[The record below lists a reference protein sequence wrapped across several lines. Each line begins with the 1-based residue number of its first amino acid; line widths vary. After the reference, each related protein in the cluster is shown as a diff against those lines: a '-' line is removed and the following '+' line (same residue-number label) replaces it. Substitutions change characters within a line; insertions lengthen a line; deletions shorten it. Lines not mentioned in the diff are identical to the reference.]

1 MLFTDRS
8 LWTMVH
14 GILLGGAPLM
24 ALSAALFLLYATR
37 LSDPAP
43 VAARTEAPAFAGLT
57 LFTAATLWLTILIGT
72 YIVFPPYRAAP
83 PAGATDLAMYPRSM
97 ILANPATAWLHSFA
111 MESKEH
117 VPWIA
122 AMLVSAVAFV
132 AVRYRS
138 AVLNDTQLRQTT
150 AVLLSIAFGLVAFV
164 ALMGI
169 LVNKVAP
176 LQ

>member
-1 MLFTDRS
+1 MLFSDRS
-8 LWTMVH
+8 LWTMAH

-37 LSDPAP
+37 LSEPAP
-43 VAARTEAPAFAGLT
+43 IGARTESRAFTGLT
-57 LFTAATLWLTILIGT
+57 VFTAVTLWLTIFIGT

-83 PAGATDLAMYPRSM
+83 PAGVTDLARYPRSL
-97 ILANPATAWLHSFA
+97 ILANPDTAWLHTFA

-138 AVLNDTQLRQTT
+138 RLLSDRLLRRWS
-150 AVLLSIAFGLVAFV
+150 AVLLSIAFALVAFIS
-164 ALMGI
+164 LLGI
-169 LVNKVAP
+169 LVNKAAP
-176 LQ
+176 LE

>member
-37 LSDPAP
+37 LSDPAT
-43 VAARTEAPAFAGLT
+43 VAARTESRAFAGLA

-83 PAGATDLAMYPRSM
+83 PAGAADLAMYPRSM
-97 ILANPATAWLHSFA
+97 ILANPGTAWLHSFA

-138 AVLNDTQLRQTT
+138 AALNDTQLRRTT